1 MREFEYKR
9 IAYMISQA
17 KKGTYVSMGAGDAII
32 LEKLVKEYKDKF
44 EWQKTLEKVAEE
56 LKEN

>member
-9 IAYMISQA
+9 LAYIISQA
-17 KKGTYVSMGAGDAII
+17 KKGTYVSMGPGDAII
-32 LEKLVKEYKDKF
+32 LETLTKEYKDKL